1 MKIIILFLTE
11 QDLGNTRN
19 ARRLLE
25 DSRLENKVN
34 VLVGVDEGRFFR
46 REQKSQKKLD

>member
-1 MKIIILFLTE
+1 MKITILFLTE
-11 QDLGNTRN
+11 QDLGNTGN

-25 DSRLENKVN
+25 DSRFENKGN

-46 REQKSQKKLD
+46 REQKSQKKLE